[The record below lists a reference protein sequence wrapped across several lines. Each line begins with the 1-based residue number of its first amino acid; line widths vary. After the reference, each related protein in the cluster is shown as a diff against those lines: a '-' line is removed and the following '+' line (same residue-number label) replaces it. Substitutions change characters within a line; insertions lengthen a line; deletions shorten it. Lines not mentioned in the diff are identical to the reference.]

1 MDKKKIIILK
11 YSFSIKE
18 GSDKEK
24 LIPKACL
31 FFQDAGTELNTRQGS
46 KSPDINF
53 AS

>member
-18 GSDKEK
+18 RCDKEK

-31 FFQDAGTELNTRQGS
+31 FFQDGGTDLNTVQNS
-46 KSPDINF
+46 NFPDINF